1 LTGQHTQTPAVTP
14 RDGQSQLPPTGSLT
28 ATRGPTAV
36 AATSTNKPN
45 IRLIYNDF
53 EFLLIN
59 ISAARVD
66 ASRLIFE
73 QTLPT
78 GELRSFQAT
87 AWNREGV
94 IDAPARMRAGG
105 CYQLLT
111 AVATQKAPGRDVC
124 AQLLGFV
131 QSAITR
137 FYFWTSDQPG
147 ATFTVRMANSQ
158 TALAT
163 CQIDAG
169 ECEFYVG
176 PGEEAPVVAV
186 NPSNT
191 PTLVPTSTP
200 TPVLT
205 STSTPILTS
214 TPTPV
219 LTSTPAPTRTA
230 TAEAAPV
237 GEYNLR
243 LIYDK
248 EQFLLI
254 NISDAPLDVSQL
266 VFEQELTDS
275 SVRTFEAKE
284 WERTGIVVPP
294 TAMTAQGCYQLVTA
308 EGTQAIPADDIC
320 PHFLGWYSTGVESR
334 YFWIANNRGAS
345 FVVRRTSDTAPLAT
359 CSVDAGECEVHLP
372 AQ

>member
-1 LTGQHTQTPAVTP
+1 
-14 RDGQSQLPPTGSLT
+14 
-28 ATRGPTAV
+28 
-36 AATSTNKPN
+36 
-45 IRLIYNDF
+45 
-53 EFLLIN
+53 LIN

-147 ATFTVRMANSQ
+147 ATFTVRYANSQ
-158 TALAT
+158 TAVAT

-186 NPSNT
+186 NPSDT
-191 PTLVPTSTP
+191 PTPAPTSTSTPVPTSTP
-200 TPVLT
+200 TRVR
-205 STSTPILTS
+205 
-214 TPTPV
+214 
-219 LTSTPAPTRTA
+219 TSTPAPTRTA
-230 TAEAAPV
+230 TAEATPV

-248 EQFLLI
+248 EQFLLV
-254 NISDAPLDVSQL
+254 NTSDVPLDVSQL
-266 VFEQELTDS
+266 VFEQQLSDG
-275 SVRTFEAKE
+275 SVRTFEARE
-284 WERTGIVVPP
+284 WEHSGIAVPP
-294 TAMTAQGCYQLVTA
+294 TEMTAQGCYQLVTA
-308 EGTQAIPADDIC
+308 EGTQALPANDIC
-320 PHFLGWYSTGVESR
+320 PHFLGWFSTGIVSR
-334 YFWIANNRGAS
+334 YFWIADSPGAS
-345 FVVRRTSDTAPLAT
+345 FVVRRTSDPTQLAT
-359 CSVDAGECEVHLP
+359 CSVDAGECEMYLP
-372 AQ
+372 PQ